1 MARGRVWQAL
11 LDWWKPAGSA
21 AAPADESVAGD
32 AVDWRGAEPAVDAS
46 EGWERRKLF
55 SQDVAGSAA
64 EDEVSDQELLD
75 FLAADNDP
83 VEANPA
89 FKRKLREQL
98 WAMIRENNMSRR

>member
-75 FLAADNDP
+75 FLAAA
-83 VEANPA
+83 VYLAHC
-89 FKRKLREQL
+89 RLLRGTDV
-98 WAMIRENNMSRR
+98 IGDSHIENG